1 MKKLLFSI
9 ALTSA
14 VYAYS
19 QSLAYYQLPAP
30 GTSSSVYNN
39 SNNMRNI
46 IYGKTPPNFNGKTL
60 VFIHGFSSTSSTFL
74 LDNDMY
80 KEAYKAGYKTAF
92 VSATKGEGDWV
103 NGEILSRAIDQI
115 KTYLGTSTVT
125 IVAHSNGGKAS
136 EVAMFEYNKA
146 SSVDKVV
153 TLSTPFRGTQIAD
166 VASSPAISWLVNLLG
181 LGTGASFSTTYYCDS
196 YFRPYFDNKSNNLPK
211 KFFDV
216 GAWGYARFFGD
227 TSYAMI
233 PAGGIIYA
241 AGGGK
246 NDGVTPFYSSTRPG
260 GKQVFSSS
268 DDRTYLNHSDV
279 KLSDDVW
286 DDIVKPILSGSY
298 GRMNEE
304 SNENNF
310 VESQIR
316 HQTSSNYQILNS
328 NEDTYALL
336 SPRSRQ
342 YEIQLITEKEND
354 NVNIIDAV
362 TSQKVKQ
369 FSANRENQALQKLS
383 KASSSSQK
391 LKINADNNYVAFITD
406 DVNEPMNYNILENNK
421 LQLNFPKTS
430 GEKLN
435 QISIAAKAYL
445 IGGLRGEVLKP
456 QNLDIKFIKKGLD
469 FIADVNHLPKG
480 VYSLSISSEIKNEYK
495 RDLINGFVI
504 SEKQNIIQDQASISQ
519 AENIFKL
526 SNNPINETT
535 QIISTTELKGNV
547 NVKIYNNFGQIL
559 EDFNTSAKGTK
570 SILIGNHFSRLT
582 KGLYIIEV
590 SDETSKQQFKVMK

>member
-1 MKKLLFSI
+1 MKKLLLSI
-9 ALTSA
+9 AVTSA

-19 QSLAYYQLPAP
+19 QSLASYQLPAP
-30 GTSSSVYNN
+30 GISSSVYNN

-115 KTYLGTSTVT
+115 KSYLGTSTIT
-125 IVAHSNGGKAS
+125 IIAHSNGGKAS

-146 SSVDKVV
+146 SSVEKVV

-286 DDIVKPILSGSY
+286 ADIVKPILGGSY
-298 GRMNEE
+298 GKMI
-304 SNENNF
+304 ENSDDNNMTAKDRKYQ
-310 VESQIR
+310 V
-316 HQTSSNYQILNS
+316 SSNYQILNS

-336 SPRSRQ
+336 SPRSKQ

-354 NVNIIDAV
+354 DVNIIDAV
-362 TSQKVKQ
+362 TSQNLKQ
-369 FSANRENQALQKLS
+369 FSANRENQAFQKLN
-383 KASSSSQK
+383 KTSSSFQK
-391 LKINADNNYVAFITD
+391 LKINAAHNYVAFVTD
-406 DVNEPMNYNILENNK
+406 DNNEPMNYNILENNNLK
-421 LQLNFPKTS
+421 LNFPNTS
-430 GEKLN
+430 AEKLN
-435 QISIAAKAYL
+435 QISINAKAYL
-445 IGGLRGEVLKP
+445 ISGLRDEIAKP
-456 QNLDIKFIKKGLD
+456 QKIDIKFIKKGTD
-469 FIADVNHLPKG
+469 FIADVSKLSIG
-480 VYSLSISSEIKNEYK
+480 VYSLSVSAEIKNEYK

-504 SEKQNIIQDQASISQ
+504 
-519 AENIFKL
+519 AENQSVTDITVLPTENMFQL
-526 SNNPINETT
+526 SSNPITEST
-535 QIISTTELKGNV
+535 QLISTKELKGHLNI
-547 NVKIYNNFGQIL
+547 KIYNNFGQIV
-559 EDFNTSAKGTK
+559 EEFNTNANGSQ
-570 SILIGNHFSRLT
+570 SILIGNHFNKLA

-590 SDETSKQQFKVMK
+590 NNDGSKQQFKVLK